1 MSCQCFHLSKC
12 FLVFYTGSSIWY
24 VRKNFRKKYI
34 FCLLIRT
41 RMCASQGV
49 RNISF
54 FRKFCLRAIWM
65 IPMVCCGILE
75 NIEKIGLLERNNE
88 KCPYSEFFQ
97 SVFSRIRTRKTP
109 NTDTFHAVKLI
120 YFRLDNK
127 LISYPK
133 YFRMLPRC
141 FSRLKMFYN

>member
-41 RMCASQGV
+41 RMCAYQGV

-88 KCPYSEFFQ
+88 KCPYSEFFW
-97 SVFSRIRTRKTP
+97 SVFSRIRTKNGDLRSRSPYLVWIRKK
-109 NTDTFHAVKLI
+109 TDQTNSEYSVLNH
-120 YFRLDNK
+120 Y
-127 LISYPK
+127 
-133 YFRMLPRC
+133 
-141 FSRLKMFYN
+141 